1 MAHFPAPRR
10 GRPNL
15 NATRIVA
22 LSFGGV
28 IAVGTFLLML
38 PVSSADGVTCGFLT
52 ALFTA
57 TSATCV
63 TGLALVDTL
72 TGWTF
77 FGQLV
82 ILVMIQLGGLG
93 FMTVITIFSLV
104 LHRRIN
110 LSQRLIIVSSLNLND
125 MDGVVRL
132 VGNALKVTFG
142 TEGVCAAL
150 LTLRFIPIYGFRAA
164 LWRGIFTS
172 VSALCN
178 AGFDL
183 CGPEGGGSLMT
194 FQNDPFVL
202 GIIMFLI
209 AFGGLGFFVWM
220 DMKQARCW
228 KKLRLYSKLVLG
240 MTAGLILAGW
250 VYFFVA
256 EYANPATL
264 GPMGVGGKLLNS
276 LFQSVTLRTAGFYTV
291 PQGGLRDSSLAV
303 SCLFMFIGGSSGS
316 TAGGVKTVTAAVLL
330 LALRAGLAGRNE
342 VTLRKR
348 AIPTQRVLN
357 ALTLVLVVLGLF
369 CFGSIAIS
377 LADNVPYLDAA
388 FETASAIGTV
398 GVTTG
403 ITASLSPIS
412 HVLLICLMYLGRV
425 GILSFSIAFLTASRF
440 PAKIQYPTVDLMI
453 G

>member
-1 MAHFPAPRR
+1 MPHLRSPFR

-28 IAVGTFLLML
+28 IAVGTLLLML
-38 PVSSADGVTCGFLT
+38 PVSSAGGASCGFLT

-93 FMTVITIFSLV
+93 FMTVITIFSLA

-110 LSQRLIIVSSLNLND
+110 LSQRLIIMSSLNLND

-142 TEGVCAAL
+142 TEGICAAL
-150 LTLRFIPIYGFRAA
+150 LTLRFIPIYGFWGA

-183 CGPEGGGSLMT
+183 CGPVGGGSLMT
-194 FQNDPFVL
+194 FQSDPFVL
-202 GIIMFLI
+202 GIVMFLI
-209 AFGGLGFFVWM
+209 TFGGLGFFVWM
-220 DMKQARCW
+220 DVKRARCW
-228 KKLRLYSKLVLG
+228 KKLQLYSKLVLG
-240 MTAGLILAGW
+240 MTAGLTLAGW
-250 VYFFVA
+250 LYFFVA
-256 EYANPATL
+256 EYANPDTL
-264 GPMGVGGKLLNS
+264 GPMNVGEKLLNS
-276 LFQSVTLRTAGFYTV
+276 LFQSVTLRTAGFYAV

-330 LALRAGLAGRNE
+330 LALRAGLSGSSE
-342 VTLRKR
+342 VTLRRR
-348 AIPTQRVLN
+348 AIPTHRVLN
-357 ALTLVLVVLGLF
+357 ALTLVLVVLILF
-369 CFGSIAIS
+369 SFGSIAIS
-377 LADNVPYLDAA
+377 LADNVPYLSAA
-388 FETASAIGTV
+388 FEAASAIGTV
-398 GVTTG
+398 GLTTG
-403 ITASLSPIS
+403 ITAGLSPFS
-412 HVLLICLMYLGRV
+412 HVLIICLMYLGRV

-440 PAKIQYPTVDLMI
+440 PAKIQYPTVDIMV

>member
-1 MAHFPAPRR
+1 MPHLPGPRR

-38 PVSSADGVTCGFLT
+38 PAASASGVSCGFLT

-93 FMTVITIFSLV
+93 FMTVLTLFSLA

-132 VGNALKVTFG
+132 VGYALKTTF
-142 TEGVCAAL
+142 TVESVCAAL
-150 LTLRFIPIYGFRAA
+150 LTLRFIPIYGFPGA
-164 LWRGIFTS
+164 LWRGVFTS
-172 VSALCN
+172 ISAFCN

-194 FQNDPFVL
+194 FRSDPFVL
-202 GIIMFLI
+202 LIIMFLI
-209 AFGGLGFFVWM
+209 TFGGLGFFVWM
-220 DMKQARCW
+220 DMKRGW
-228 KKLRLYSKLVLG
+228 KKLQLYSKLVLG
-240 MTAGLILAGW
+240 MTVGLILAGW
-250 VYFFVA
+250 LYFFVA
-256 EYANPATL
+256 EYNNPATL
-264 GPMGVGGKLLNS
+264 GPMNVGEKLLNS
-276 LFQSVTLRTAGFYTV
+276 LFQSVTLRTAGFYAV

-330 LALRAGLAGRNE
+330 LVVRSGLMGKSE
-342 VTLRKR
+342 VTIRKR
-348 AIPTQRVLN
+348 SIPASRVFN
-357 ALTLVLVVLGLF
+357 ALTLVLVVLSLF
-369 CFGSIAIS
+369 AFGSIAIS
-377 LADNVPYLDAA
+377 LADGVPYLSAA
-388 FETASAIGTV
+388 FEAASAIGTV
-398 GVTTG
+398 GLSTG
-403 ITASLSPIS
+403 ITAGLSPFS

-425 GILSFSIAFLTASRF
+425 GILSFSIAFLTAGRF
-440 PAKIQYPTVDLMI
+440 PAKIQYPTVDIMI